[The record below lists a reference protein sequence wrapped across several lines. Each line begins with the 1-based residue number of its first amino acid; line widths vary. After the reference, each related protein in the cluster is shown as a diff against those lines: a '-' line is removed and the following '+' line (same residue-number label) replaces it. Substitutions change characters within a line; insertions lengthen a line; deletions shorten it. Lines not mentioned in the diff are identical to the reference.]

1 MIKPL
6 KIIVASLGF
15 LILIVLTIII
25 IALIDKYNKK
35 QIERSYKTITYLNIK
50 NDQILSSNVEKDNLF
65 VHVKDEN
72 GDQIIKVFDINNSN
86 LIKEIYLNK

>member
-6 KIIVASLGF
+6 KIIVVTLGF
-15 LILIVLTIII
+15 LILITLTIII
-25 IALIDKYNKK
+25 LALIDKFNKK
-35 QIERSYKTITYLNIK
+35 QIETSNKTIIYLNINK
-50 NDQILSSNVEKDNLF
+50 DQIVSSDIENNNLF
-65 VHVKDEN
+65 IHLKDEN